1 MPPSDYYRR
10 QMFATFQ
17 RDEAGLLLADRIGVH
32 TLMWG
37 NDFPHGDGVWP
48 DSRSVIDKQFAE
60 VSADTRQAICLD
72 NAARLYG
79 FAV

>member
-1 MPPSDYYRR
+1 
-10 QMFATFQ
+10 
-17 RDEAGLLLADRIGVH
+17 
-32 TLMWG
+32 MWG

-60 VSADTRQAICLD
+60 VSNDTRKAICLD
-72 NAARLYG
+72 NAAALYG